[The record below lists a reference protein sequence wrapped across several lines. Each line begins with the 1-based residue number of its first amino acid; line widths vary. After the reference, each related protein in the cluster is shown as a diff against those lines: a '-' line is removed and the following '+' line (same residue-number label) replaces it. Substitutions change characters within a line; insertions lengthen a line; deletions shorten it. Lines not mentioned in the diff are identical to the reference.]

1 MLAQRPGH
9 RARPTTILI
18 TALATALCALSALLA
33 TPTRSAAAPEGG
45 STLTV
50 VSDTQMTTFNPFV
63 SYYDGELNVIAM
75 IFPALTYNDQHNQP
89 AGYLASKWSTSPD
102 GLTWTFNIRPNL
114 KWSDGKPLTAKDIAW
129 TYNLVMTNT
138 VAATANGTLVANIA
152 SVSAPNDTTFVIKTK
167 SKQANLLYES
177 IPVVPQHV
185 WQSHVSDLKSYTSMP
200 SQGQPV
206 VGYGPYTLTAF
217 KTTYAT
223 LKANKDFVL
232 GAPKVDTLISQYFSS
247 SDASVNALKT
257 GQVQQNAAL
266 TATQFNALKNASGIS
281 TYRQA
286 PTGWTGIEINP
297 GARTKS
303 GKSIGTGN
311 PILSDAQVRKAIA
324 YGIDRETLVK
334 KVLDGLGEVGAGYIP
349 SGYPQ
354 WAWQPSA
361 SQKIGFD
368 QTKANQILDAAG
380 YPKGEDG
387 IRTDKKTGKQLSFRL
402 GIHSDDS
409 NDAAIATYLVPWMK
423 SIGIKLTVQPMS
435 FSQLNDNLAK
445 GDWDILMD
453 GWSTGPDPTYLL
465 SIQTCGV
472 LPDDNGQG
480 GNTDAFFCNK
490 NYDKLYALQQTQFDQ
505 NARANTIRQM
515 QSILYDAN
523 VDIMLYYKDGLSAV
537 RTDKIN
543 YVTGKPDA
551 QGVYPLQSTFY
562 NWTHAAPVT
571 KQATGSQSGS
581 SNTGLFVGI
590 GIAVIVVIAAVVIVL
605 VLRRRRTAGDR
616 E

>member
-1 MLAQRPGH
+1 MIVKGQRPAPI
-9 RARPTTILI
+9 RTAVALVSAVLC
-18 TALATALCALSALLA
+18 TALAMLGA
-33 TPTRSAAAPEGG
+33 TVPAAADSPKN

-63 SYYDGELNVIAM
+63 SYYDGELNVISM
-75 IFPALTYNDQHNQP
+75 IFPALTYSDRNNQP
-89 AGYLASKWSTSPD
+89 APYLASKWTTSSD
-102 GLTWTFNIRPNL
+102 GLTWTFDIRPNL
-114 KWSDGKPLTAKDIAW
+114 KWTDGQPLTAKDIAW

-152 SVSAPNDTTFVIKTK
+152 SVSAPNDTTFIIKTK
-167 SKQANLLYES
+167 TKQANLLYES
-177 IPVVPQHV
+177 LPVVPQHI
-185 WQSHVSDLKSYTSMP
+185 WQSHVSNLKAYTSMP
-200 SQGQPV
+200 TGGKPV

-232 GAPKVDTLISQYFSS
+232 GAPKYDTLISQYFSS
-247 SDASVNALKT
+247 SDAAVNALKT
-257 GQVQQNAAL
+257 GQVQQDASL
-266 TATQFNALKNASGIS
+266 TATQYKALSNTPGIT
-281 TYRQA
+281 TYRQE
-286 PTGWTGIEINP
+286 PTGWTAIEINP

-311 PILSDAQVRKAIA
+311 PILHDKTVRQAIE
-324 YGIDRETLVK
+324 YGIDRQTLVT
-334 KVLDGLGEVGAGYIP
+334 KVLDGLGQVGAGYIP

-361 SQKIGFD
+361 DQKIGYD
-368 QTKANQILDAAG
+368 PDKANELLDQAG
-380 YPKGEDG
+380 YPKGSDG

-409 NDAAIATYLVPWMK
+409 GDAAIATYLVPWMK
-423 SIGIKLTVQPMS
+423 AIGIKLKVEPMS

-480 GNTDAFFCNK
+480 GNTDSFFCNK
-490 NYDKLYALQQTQFDQ
+490 DYDKLYALQQTQLDQ
-505 NARANTIRQM
+505 KARAQTMQQM
-515 QSILYDAN
+515 QSILYDAA
-523 VDIMLYYKDGLSAV
+523 VDVILYYKDGLSGV
-537 RTDKIN
+537 RTDKVA
-543 YVTGKPDA
+543 YMTGKGDA
-551 QGVYPLQSTFY
+551 QGVFPLQSLFY
-562 NWTHAAPVT
+562 NWTHATPVTAQTTSTSSSKAPV
-571 KQATGSQSGS
+571 
-581 SNTGLFVGI
+581 I
-590 GIAVIVVIAAVVIVL
+590 GTVIGVVVVLAAIGVFIG
-605 VLRRRRTAGDR
+605 LRRRRTAGDR

>member
-1 MLAQRPGH
+1 MIVKGQRPAPI
-9 RARPTTILI
+9 RTAVALVSAVLC
-18 TALATALCALSALLA
+18 TALAMLGA
-33 TPTRSAAAPEGG
+33 TVPAAADSPKN

-63 SYYDGELNVIAM
+63 SYYDGELNVISM
-75 IFPALTYNDQHNQP
+75 IFPALTYSDRNNQP
-89 AGYLASKWSTSPD
+89 APYLASKWTTSSD
-102 GLTWTFNIRPNL
+102 GLTWTFDIRPNL
-114 KWSDGKPLTAKDIAW
+114 KWTDGQPLTAKDIAW

-152 SVSAPNDTTFVIKTK
+152 SVSAPNDTTFIIKTK
-167 SKQANLLYES
+167 TKQANLLYES
-177 IPVVPQHV
+177 LPVVPQHI
-185 WQSHVSDLKSYTSMP
+185 WQSHVSNLKAYTSMP
-200 SQGQPV
+200 TGGKPV

-223 LKANKDFVL
+223 LKANEDFVL
-232 GAPKVDTLISQYFSS
+232 GAPKYDTLISQYFSS
-247 SDASVNALKT
+247 SDAAVNALKT
-257 GQVQQNAAL
+257 GQVQQDASL
-266 TATQFNALKNASGIS
+266 TATQYKALSNTPGIT
-281 TYRQA
+281 TYRQE
-286 PTGWTGIEINP
+286 PTGWTAIEINP

-311 PILSDAQVRKAIA
+311 PILHDKTVRQAIE
-324 YGIDRETLVK
+324 YGIDRQTLVT
-334 KVLDGLGEVGAGYIP
+334 KVLDGLGQVGAGYIP

-361 SQKIGFD
+361 DQKIGYD
-368 QTKANQILDAAG
+368 PDKANELLDQAG
-380 YPKGEDG
+380 YPKGSDG

-409 NDAAIATYLVPWMK
+409 GDAAIATYLVPWMK
-423 SIGIKLTVQPMS
+423 AIGIKLKVEPMS

-480 GNTDAFFCNK
+480 GNTDSFFCNK
-490 NYDKLYALQQTQFDQ
+490 DYDKLYALQQTQLDQ
-505 NARANTIRQM
+505 KARAQTMQQM
-515 QSILYDAN
+515 QSILYDAA
-523 VDIMLYYKDGLSAV
+523 VDVILYYKDGLSGV
-537 RTDKIN
+537 RTDKVA
-543 YVTGKPDA
+543 YMTGKGDA
-551 QGVYPLQSTFY
+551 QGVFPLQSLFY
-562 NWTHAAPVT
+562 NWTHATPVTAQTTSTSSSKAPV
-571 KQATGSQSGS
+571 
-581 SNTGLFVGI
+581 I
-590 GIAVIVVIAAVVIVL
+590 GTVIGVVVVLAAIGVFFG
-605 VLRRRRTAGDR
+605 LRRRRTAGDR

>member
-1 MLAQRPGH
+1 MIVKGQRPAPI
-9 RARPTTILI
+9 RTAVALVSAVLC
-18 TALATALCALSALLA
+18 TALAMLGA
-33 TPTRSAAAPEGG
+33 TVPAAADSPKN

-63 SYYDGELNVIAM
+63 SYYDGELNVISM
-75 IFPALTYNDQHNQP
+75 IFPALTYSDRNNQP
-89 AGYLASKWSTSPD
+89 APYLASKWTTSSD
-102 GLTWTFNIRPNL
+102 GLTWTFDIRPNL
-114 KWSDGKPLTAKDIAW
+114 KWTDGQPLTAKDIAW

-167 SKQANLLYES
+167 TKQANLLYES
-177 IPVVPQHV
+177 LPVVPQHI
-185 WQSHVSDLKSYTSMP
+185 WQSHVSNLKAYTSMP
-200 SQGQPV
+200 TGGKPV

-232 GAPKVDTLISQYFSS
+232 GAPKYDTLISQYFSS
-247 SDASVNALKT
+247 SDAAVNALKT
-257 GQVQQNAAL
+257 GQVQQDASL
-266 TATQFNALKNASGIS
+266 TATQYKALSNTPGIT
-281 TYRQA
+281 TYRQE
-286 PTGWTGIEINP
+286 PTGWTAIEINP

-311 PILSDAQVRKAIA
+311 PILHDKTVRQAIE
-324 YGIDRETLVK
+324 YGIDRQTLVT
-334 KVLDGLGEVGAGYIP
+334 KVLDGLGQVGAGYIP

-361 SQKIGFD
+361 DQKIGYD
-368 QTKANQILDAAG
+368 PDKANQLLDQAG
-380 YPKGEDG
+380 YPKGSDG

-409 NDAAIATYLVPWMK
+409 GDAAIATYLVPWMK
-423 SIGIKLTVQPMS
+423 AIGIKLKVEPMS

-480 GNTDAFFCNK
+480 GNTDSFFCNK
-490 NYDKLYALQQTQFDQ
+490 DYDKLYALQQTQLDQ
-505 NARANTIRQM
+505 KARAQTMQQM
-515 QSILYDAN
+515 QSILYDAA
-523 VDIMLYYKDGLSAV
+523 VDVILYYKDGLSGV
-537 RTDKIN
+537 RTDKVG
-543 YVTGKPDA
+543 YMTGKGDA
-551 QGVYPLQSTFY
+551 QGVFPLQSLFY
-562 NWTHAAPVT
+562 NWTHATPVTAQTTSTSSSKAPV
-571 KQATGSQSGS
+571 
-581 SNTGLFVGI
+581 I
-590 GIAVIVVIAAVVIVL
+590 GTVIGVVVVLAAIGVFIG
-605 VLRRRRTAGDR
+605 LRRRRTAGDR